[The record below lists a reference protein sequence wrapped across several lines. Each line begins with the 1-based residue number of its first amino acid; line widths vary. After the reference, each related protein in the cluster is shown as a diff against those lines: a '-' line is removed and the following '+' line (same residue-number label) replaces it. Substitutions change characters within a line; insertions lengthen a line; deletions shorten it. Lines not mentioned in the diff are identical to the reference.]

1 MIREKDE
8 EGEGTVKRIGSHE
21 LIVQGIATSIDA
33 LSVGFTISGY
43 NVYMSLVSGLTI
55 GVTTFVLC
63 KLALNTGHLI
73 KGKLGVKETT
83 IGGII
88 LIIIGIKVFLD
99 GVVL

>member
-1 MIREKDE
+1 M
-8 EGEGTVKRIGSHE
+8 
-21 LIVQGIATSIDA
+21 
-33 LSVGFTISGY
+33 GFTISGY
-43 NVYMSLVSGLTI
+43 NVYMALVSGFTI

-63 KLALNTGHLI
+63 MLALNTGHLI